1 MPTPFPRQQSMPGGM
16 ISREVGKGFSQDE
29 SRRTGYLQDPGPGPP
44 LAFTLYLHL

>member
-1 MPTPFPRQQSMPGGM
+1 MPTPFPRQQSMPDGM
-16 ISREVGKGFSQDE
+16 ISREVGKDE